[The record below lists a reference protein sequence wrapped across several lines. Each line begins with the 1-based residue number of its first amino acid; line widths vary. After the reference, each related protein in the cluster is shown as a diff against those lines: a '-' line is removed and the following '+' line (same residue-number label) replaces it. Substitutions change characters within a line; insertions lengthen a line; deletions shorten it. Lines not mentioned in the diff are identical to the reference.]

1 MTIGIPPVSGTEIK
15 NFRKKNKLSQTEF
28 AELVGVSMRAVQLW
42 ESGDRNVSSLAEKT
56 IREVFLNYKK
66 AGLEDAYVNK
76 NGNKFISNPDGDL
89 IVEVPLLT
97 TEAFAR
103 YLDELSD
110 AGTFQFEERI
120 PFVVDKIDR
129 GNFIAFR
136 ISGDS
141 MNGGRIDDTPDRA
154 TVLGK
159 ELSMDLW
166 MDGFGES
173 RFGWI
178 ILTKRNVLFK
188 DIVAFD
194 RETATI
200 TCHSRNDSP
209 EYCDFKLSLNDVHKI
224 FKVLKRTF

>member
-15 NFRKKNKLSQTEF
+15 SFRKKNKLSQTEF

-42 ESGDRNVSSLAEKT
+42 ESGERNVSSLAEKT

-66 AGLEDAYVNK
+66 AGLENAYVNSS
-76 NGNKFISNPDGDL
+76 GNKFTSNTEGDF

-110 AGTFQFEERI
+110 AGTFQSEERV

-129 GNFIAFR
+129 GYFLAFR

-159 ELSMDLW
+159 ELPMDLW

-173 RFGWI
+173 KFGWI

-194 RETATI
+194 RETATV

-209 EYCDFKLSLNDVHKI
+209 EYSDFKLSLNDVHKI

>member
-1 MTIGIPPVSGTEIK
+1 MTIGIPPITGNEIRS
-15 NFRKKNKLSQTEF
+15 FRKKNKLSQTEF

-42 ESGDRNVSSLAEKT
+42 ESGDRKVSSLAEKT

-66 AGLEDAYVNK
+66 AGNDGAYIDN
-76 NGNKFISNPDGDL
+76 NGNRFTRTNEGGL
-89 IVEVPLLT
+89 VLEVPLLT
-97 TEAFAR
+97 VEAHAR
-103 YLDELSD
+103 YLDDFGE
-110 AGTFQFEERI
+110 AGAFHFEEKV
-120 PFVVDKIDR
+120 PFVIDKIDK
-129 GNFIAFR
+129 GNFLAFR

-159 ELSMDLW
+159 EMPMDLW
-166 MDGFGES
+166 MDGFGDS

-178 ILTKRNVLFK
+178 IITRRNILFK

-209 EYCDFKLSLNDVHKI
+209 EYCDFNLCLNDINKI
-224 FKVLKRTF
+224 FKVVKRTF